1 MPAIVLF
8 ALGILYPFSYALRT
22 SFMDRNELFWVGTSN
37 YKDILLD
44 PLFWRSM
51 SFTTKYLLFV
61 ATIELCIGTGL
72 ALAVSSQLRGEIWR
86 GVFIAPMFVVPVA
99 TGVIWRLIFH
109 PTVGVAN
116 YILSF
121 LSIPGIDWLTKPI
134 PAFFAV
140 SIMDIWQWTPFIFL
154 MVYAAV
160 DVIPRDMYEAAAID
174 GANSFQTF
182 KFLTLPWIRNT
193 LIFSFALRG
202 LEVLKVFDHIY
213 SSTNGGSRIFNRTHL
228 SVFI

>member
-1 MPAIVLF
+1 MRHRKKLELLIVMPAIVLF

-86 GVFIAPMFVVPVA
+86 GVFIAPMFVVLLQPV
-99 TGVIWRLIFH
+99 
-109 PTVGVAN
+109 
-116 YILSF
+116 
-121 LSIPGIDWLTKPI
+121 
-134 PAFFAV
+134 
-140 SIMDIWQWTPFIFL
+140 
-154 MVYAAV
+154 
-160 DVIPRDMYEAAAID
+160 
-174 GANSFQTF
+174 
-182 KFLTLPWIRNT
+182 
-193 LIFSFALRG
+193 
-202 LEVLKVFDHIY
+202 
-213 SSTNGGSRIFNRTHL
+213 
-228 SVFI
+228 